1 MKTYQALALLLTY
14 PEQAWLTHLD
24 EVEALLVEE
33 ASINAETAPRLQALF
48 SLLREQTLIELQQNY
63 VATFDQN
70 PSHSLHLF
78 EHIHG
83 ESRDRGQAMVDL
95 IEEYRKHDLEIDAS
109 ELPDYV
115 PLFLEYLS
123 ILPSEEA
130 ATLLGEAINVLA
142 LIGRKLQA
150 NGSAYHTVFDVLQT
164 LSPVEAVP
172 LPEPP
177 VRDMDEA
184 MERFGPAIDGREP
197 LLMPQTQVAYA
208 DMPKPYR
215 QAQARGW
222 VERSDTHHD

>member
-14 PEQAWLTHLD
+14 PEQAWIDHLD
-24 EVEALLVEE
+24 EAEALLIQE
-33 ASINAETAPRLQALF
+33 ASINAEAAPRLQALF
-48 SLLREQTLIELQQNY
+48 SLLREETLIELQQNY

-142 LIGRKLQA
+142 LIGRKLQG
-150 NGSAYHTVFDVLQT
+150 NGSAYHTVFDVLQA

-215 QAQARGW
+215 QAQGAG
-222 VERSDTHHD
+222 V

>member
-1 MKTYQALALLLTY
+1 MKSYQALALLLTY
-14 PEQAWLTHLD
+14 PEQAWIDHLD
-24 EVEALLVEE
+24 EVEALLVQE
-33 ASINAETAPRLQALF
+33 AAINADAAPRLQALF
-48 SLLREQTLIELQQNY
+48 SLLREQSPIELQQNY

-95 IEEYRKHDLEIDAS
+95 IEEYRKHDLEIDAG

-123 ILPSEEA
+123 ILPSEDA
-130 ATLLGEAINVLA
+130 ATLLGEAIDVLA
-142 LIGRKLQA
+142 LIGRKLHA
-150 NGSAYHTVFDVLQT
+150 NGSPYHTVFDVLQT
-164 LSPVEAVP
+164 LSPVEAQP

-197 LLMPQTQVAYA
+197 LLTPQTQIAYA
-208 DMPKPYR
+208 GMPVSRR
-215 QAQARGW
+215 QPAAAQGI
-222 VERSDTHHD
+222 

>member
-14 PEQAWLTHLD
+14 PEQAWIDHLD
-24 EVEALLVEE
+24 EAEALLIQE
-33 ASINAETAPRLQALF
+33 ASINAEAAPRLHALF
-48 SLLREQTLIELQQNY
+48 SLLREETLIELQQNY

-123 ILPSEEA
+123 ILPNQDA

-142 LIGRKLQA
+142 LIGRKLQG
-150 NGSAYHTVFDVLQT
+150 NGSPYHTVFDVLQT

-197 LLMPQTQVAYA
+197 LLMPKVTYA
-208 DMPKPYR
+208 EMPKSRHQQP
-215 QAQARGW
+215 G
-222 VERSDTHHD
+222 VGVS

>member
-1 MKTYQALALLLTY
+1 MKSYQALALLLTY
-14 PEQAWLTHLD
+14 PEQAWIAHLD
-24 EVEALLVEE
+24 EVEALLIEE
-33 ASINAETAPRLQALF
+33 SAINSEAAPRLQALF
-48 SLLREQTLIELQQNY
+48 SLLRESSLIELQQNY

-142 LIGRKLQA
+142 LIGRKLLG
-150 NGSAYHTVFDVLQT
+150 NGSPYHTVFDLLQT

-197 LLMPQTQVAYA
+197 LLTPQVAYA
-208 DMPKPYR
+208 EMPKSRR
-215 QAQARGW
+215 QPAAAQGI
-222 VERSDTHHD
+222 

>member
-14 PEQAWLTHLD
+14 PEAPWLAHVD
-24 EVEALLVEE
+24 EVQALLV
-33 ASINAETAPRLQALF
+33 AETARNGDAAARLRPLF
-48 SLLREQTLIELQQNY
+48 DLLRETTLIELQQNY

-123 ILPSEEA
+123 ILPADEA
-130 ATLLGEAINVLA
+130 AALLGDAINVLA
-142 LIGRKLQA
+142 LIGRKLHA
-150 NGSAYHTVFDVLQT
+150 NGSPYHAVFDVLQT
-164 LSPVEAVP
+164 LSPVAAQP

-177 VRDMDEA
+177 VRNMDEA
-184 MERFGPAIDGREP
+184 MERFGPATDGREP
-197 LLMPQTQVAYA
+197 LLTPQTQVAYA
-208 DMPKPYR
+208 DMPKSRR
-215 QAQARGW
+215 QPTAAVPGI
-222 VERSDTHHD
+222 

>member
-1 MKTYQALALLLTY
+1 MKSYQALALLLTY
-14 PEQAWLTHLD
+14 PEQTWLVHLD
-24 EVEALLVEE
+24 EVEALLVQE
-33 ASINAETAPRLQALF
+33 SPINAEAAPRLQALF
-48 SLLREQTLIELQQNY
+48 SLMRESSLIELQQNY

-142 LIGRKLQA
+142 LIGRKLHA
-150 NGSAYHTVFDVLQT
+150 NGSPYHTVFDVLQT

-208 DMPKPYR
+208 DMPMSRR
-215 QAQARGW
+215 QPAAAQGI
-222 VERSDTHHD
+222 

>member
-1 MKTYQALALLLTY
+1 MKSYQALALLLTY
-14 PEQAWLTHLD
+14 PAQAWIDPLD
-24 EVEALLVEE
+24 EAEALLVQE
-33 ASINAETAPRLQALF
+33 AGINAEAAPRLQALF
-48 SLLREQTLIELQQNY
+48 SLLREETLIELQQNY

-123 ILPSEEA
+123 ILPNQDA

-164 LSPVEAVP
+164 LSPIEAVP

-197 LLMPQTQVAYA
+197 LLMPKVAYA
-208 DMPKPYR
+208 EMPKSRHQPAAD
-215 QAQARGW
+215 QGF
-222 VERSDTHHD
+222 

>member
-14 PEQAWLTHLD
+14 PEQAWIDHLD
-24 EVEALLVEE
+24 EAEALLVQE
-33 ASINAETAPRLQALF
+33 ASINAEAAPRLHALF
-48 SLLREQTLIELQQNY
+48 SFLREETLIVLQQNY

-95 IEEYRKHDLEIDAS
+95 IEEYRKHDLEIDVS

-123 ILPSEEA
+123 ILPNEDA

-164 LSPVEAVP
+164 LSPIEAVP

-197 LLMPQTQVAYA
+197 LLMPKVAYA
-208 DMPKPYR
+208 EMPKSRR
-215 QAQARGW
+215 QPAAQGF
-222 VERSDTHHD
+222 

>member
-1 MKTYQALALLLTY
+1 MKSYQALALLLTY
-14 PEQAWLTHLD
+14 PEQAWLDQLD
-24 EVEALLVEE
+24 QVETLLIEE
-33 ASINAETAPRLQALF
+33 APINAQAAPRLQALF

-123 ILPSEEA
+123 TLPSTEA

-142 LIGRKLQA
+142 LIGRKLQG
-150 NGSAYHTVFDVLQT
+150 NGSPYHTVFEALQT

-197 LLMPQTQVAYA
+197 LLTPQVAYA
-208 DMPKPYR
+208 EMPKSRR
-215 QAQARGW
+215 QPTAALGI
-222 VERSDTHHD
+222 

>member
-14 PEQAWLTHLD
+14 PEQAWIDHLD
-24 EVEALLVEE
+24 EAEALLIQE
-33 ASINAETAPRLQALF
+33 ASINDEAAPRLQALF
-48 SLLREQTLIELQQNY
+48 SLLREETLIELQQNY

-70 PSHSLHLF
+70 PSHSLHLL

-123 ILPSEEA
+123 ILPNQDA

-142 LIGRKLQA
+142 LIGRKLQG
-150 NGSAYHTVFDVLQT
+150 NGSPYHTVFDVLQT

-197 LLMPQTQVAYA
+197 LLMPKVAYA
-208 DMPKPYR
+208 EMPKSR
-215 QAQARGW
+215 HQQQARRMG
-222 VERSDTHHD
+222 

>member
-14 PEQAWLTHLD
+14 PEQAWIDHLD
-24 EVEALLVEE
+24 EAEALLVQE
-33 ASINAETAPRLQALF
+33 ASINAEAAPRLQALF
-48 SLLREQTLIELQQNY
+48 SLLREETLIELQQNY

-130 ATLLGEAINVLA
+130 AVLLGEAINVLA
-142 LIGRKLQA
+142 LIGRKLQG

-197 LLMPQTQVAYA
+197 LLMPKVAYA
-208 DMPKPYR
+208 EMPKSR
-215 QAQARGW
+215 HQQQG
-222 VERSDTHHD
+222 VGMS

>member
-14 PEQAWLTHLD
+14 PEQNWIDHLD
-24 EVEALLVEE
+24 EVEAVLIQE
-33 ASINAETAPRLQALF
+33 AKANSEAGPRLQALF
-48 SLLREQTLIELQQNY
+48 NFLREQSLIELQQNY

-95 IEEYRKHDLEIDAS
+95 IEEYRKHDLEIEAS

-123 ILPSEEA
+123 ILPNEAA

-142 LIGRKLQA
+142 LIGRKLQG
-150 NGSAYHTVFDVLQT
+150 NGSPYHTVFDVLQT

-197 LLMPQTQVAYA
+197 LLTPQIAYA
-208 DMPKPYR
+208 EMPKSRR
-215 QAQARGW
+215 QPTAAHGI
-222 VERSDTHHD
+222 

>member
-1 MKTYQALALLLTY
+1 MKSYQALALLLTY
-14 PEQAWLTHLD
+14 PEQAWLAHLD

-33 ASINAETAPRLQALF
+33 APTNAEAAPRLQALF
-48 SLLREQTLIELQQNY
+48 SLLRESSLIELQQNY

-142 LIGRKLQA
+142 LIGRKLHA
-150 NGSAYHTVFDVLQT
+150 NGSPYHTVFDLLQT

-208 DMPKPYR
+208 DMPMSRR
-215 QAQARGW
+215 QPTAAQGI
-222 VERSDTHHD
+222 

>member
-14 PEQAWLTHLD
+14 PEQAWLDHLD
-24 EVEALLVEE
+24 EAEALLIQE
-33 ASINAETAPRLQALF
+33 ASINAEAAPRLQALF
-48 SLLREQTLIELQQNY
+48 SLLRESSLIELQQNY

-83 ESRDRGQAMVDL
+83 ESRDRGQAMVNL
-95 IEEYRKHDLEIDAS
+95 LQEYRAHGLLMCPD

-123 ILPSEEA
+123 QRPDADA
-130 ATLLGEAINVLA
+130 AALLGDAIHVLA
-142 LIGRKLQA
+142 MIGGKLNKNA
-150 NGSAYHTVFDVLQT
+150 SPYHAVFDVLEA
-164 LSPVEAVP
+164 LSPVAAQP
-172 LPEPP
+172 LQEPP

-184 MERFGPAIDGREP
+184 METFGPAMDGIEP
-197 LLMPQTQVAYA
+197 LLGAKPQIAYA

-215 QAQARGW
+215 QNQTT
-222 VERSDTHHD
+222 V

>member
-14 PEQAWLTHLD
+14 PEQAWIDHLD
-24 EVEALLVEE
+24 EAEALLIQE
-33 ASINAETAPRLQALF
+33 ASINAEAAPRLQALF
-48 SLLREQTLIELQQNY
+48 SLLREETLIELQQNY

-123 ILPSEEA
+123 ILPNEDA

-150 NGSAYHTVFDVLQT
+150 NGSAYHTVFDVLQS
-164 LSPVEAVP
+164 LSPVEAVA

-197 LLMPQTQVAYA
+197 LLMPKVAYA
-208 DMPKPYR
+208 EMPKSRHQPAAD
-215 QAQARGW
+215 QGF
-222 VERSDTHHD
+222 

>member
-14 PEQAWLTHLD
+14 PEQSWIDHLD
-24 EVEALLVEE
+24 EVEAVLIQE
-33 ASINAETAPRLQALF
+33 AKANSEAGPRLQALF
-48 SLLREQTLIELQQNY
+48 NLLREQSLIELQQNY

-95 IEEYRKHDLEIDAS
+95 IEEYRKHDLEIEAS

-123 ILPSEEA
+123 ILPNEAA

-142 LIGRKLQA
+142 LIGRKLKG
-150 NGSAYHTVFDVLQT
+150 NGSPYHTVFDVLQT

-197 LLMPQTQVAYA
+197 LLTPQIAYA
-208 DMPKPYR
+208 EMPKSRR
-215 QAQARGW
+215 QPTAAHGI
-222 VERSDTHHD
+222 